1 MTTLTDTQIHR
12 YTDTQIHTQTDRDLD
27 IMTTA
32 ARRAAA
38 VKKSYIPL
46 KYLIYKSRALNFAFK
61 KLEIDT
67 IYKIFLRPLPGGPRS
82 S

>member
-1 MTTLTDTQIHR
+1 MTTLIHR

-38 VKKSYIPL
+38 VKIL
-46 KYLIYKSRALNFAFK
+46 KKGMLSDVQSARGGKKEDTVNFHQVGNLAVSGILN
-61 KLEIDT
+61 
-67 IYKIFLRPLPGGPRS
+67 
-82 S
+82 